1 MLLREAHVLA
11 GIPGVLIH
19 GRLDMS
25 GPLIT
30 PWELSRA
37 WPDAQLLVAE
47 DSGHLGSP
55 TSRDQILHSLDRLAL
70 R

>member
-1 MLLREAHVLA
+1 VLLREAHVLA
-11 GIPGVLIH
+11 GIPGVLVH

-37 WPDAQLLVAE
+37 WPGAQLLVAE

-55 TSRDQILHSLDRLAL
+55 TAREHILHSLDRLAL